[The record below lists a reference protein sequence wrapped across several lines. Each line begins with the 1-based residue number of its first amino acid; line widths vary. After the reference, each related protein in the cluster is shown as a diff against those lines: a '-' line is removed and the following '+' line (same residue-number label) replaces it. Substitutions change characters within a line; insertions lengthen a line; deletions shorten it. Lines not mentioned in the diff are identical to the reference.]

1 MAYTFLLENDNCL
14 VATRREVIMQRS
26 KLVDEINFLV
36 APEYKTAEN
45 NMSLFNVVM
54 EYILPVSREYHTL
67 ELVQDA
73 EGYEEYLKYIVPL
86 DTNFSSEAGD
96 IELQLTFVY
105 VGLDADG
112 KGVQKVRKTKVG
124 KLHITPVA
132 AWSDIIPDSALSA
145 LDQRIIMTQA
155 QIQEL
160 GYYASV
166 LNENQVDN
174 LKFDDEEE
182 TIQLMA
188 GDKGVGDKIK
198 VREVLDEG
206 IPVVEFENESG
217 SGSGSGSNNNND
229 HHDGCD
235 CGCEDNVVEFGD
247 EEGTDKPAVDDD
259 NVVEF

>member
-1 MAYTFLLENDNCL
+1 MYTFLLEDDNAL
-14 VATRREVIMQRS
+14 VASRREVIMQRS
-26 KLVDEINFLV
+26 RLVDEIWFLV
-36 APEYKTAEN
+36 KPEYKNIEN
-45 NMSLFNVVM
+45 NMALFTVMM

-67 ELVQDA
+67 ELVQDE

-86 DTNFSSEAGD
+86 GTNFSSEAGD

-105 VGLDADG
+105 VGLNADG
-112 KGVQKVRKTKVG
+112 KGIQKVRKTKVG

-145 LDQRIIMTQA
+145 LDQRIIKTQA

-206 IPVVEFENESG
+206 IPVVEFEDESG

-229 HHDGCD
+229 HNDGCD

>member
-45 NMSLFNVVM
+45 DMSLFSVMM

-73 EGYEEYLKYIVPL
+73 EGYEEYLKYTVPL

-105 VGLDADG
+105 VGLNADG
-112 KGVQKVRKTKVG
+112 KGIQKVRKTKVG

-206 IPVVEFENESG
+206 IPVVEFENESSVPD
-217 SGSGSGSNNNND
+217 SGDDNKD
-229 HHDGCD
+229 HGDGCN
-235 CGCEDNVVEFGD
+235 CGCEDNVVEFGG
-247 EEGTDKPAVDDD
+247 EEGSEPSDNDD